1 MVYQTSKGINRST
14 KDLID
19 KEGAAKR
26 KEAQTIGSTLAIQGP
41 AGETNPLDT
50 QVFVSKWKEL
60 KAQVKSDK
68 KEMLQQAKEQKEEAL
83 RLKEEAL
90 RLKEEEKALKKQ
102 QELEHQ
108 KIKDEAKKDLN

>member
-1 MVYQTSKGINRST
+1 MAGMFDMVYQTSKGINRST

-19 KEGAAKR
+19 KEGATKR

-41 AGETNPLDT
+41 TGETNPLDT

-83 RLKEEAL
+83 RV
-90 RLKEEEKALKKQ
+90 KEEEKALKKQ
-102 QELEHQ
+102 QELERQ
-108 KIKDEAKKDLN
+108 KIKDEAKKDLK